1 MNLTR
6 SDIEGKPSRIETPQ
20 GHKPPKA
27 IRKTPKRDLEGFVIE
42 EAGDPKALLER
53 YNAKMAKRTK
63 DAKQPKQTVKEKV
76 MSTIFTRIWAFI
88 RDVILQW
95 AFPFPIYKKGADGV
109 TPVVDPDT
117 GKYVIDWIATV
128 STRVLSLVV
137 VLWGTVEFLG
147 ISVAEWIERIRA
159 AVGG

>member
-6 SDIEGKPSRIETPQ
+6 SDIEGKPSRIDTPQ
-20 GHKPPKA
+20 GHKPPKT
-27 IRKTPKRDLEGFVIE
+27 IRATPKRDIEGFAII
-42 EAGDPKALLER
+42 GSPDDIKADID
-53 YNAKMAKRTK
+53 KRLDALTK
-63 DAKQPKQTVKEKV
+63 NAKQPKQTVKEKV
-76 MSTIFTRIWAFI
+76 MSAIFTRIWAFI

-117 GKYVIDWIATV
+117 GKYVIDWLATV

-147 ISVAEWIERIRA
+147 ISVAEWIDRIRA